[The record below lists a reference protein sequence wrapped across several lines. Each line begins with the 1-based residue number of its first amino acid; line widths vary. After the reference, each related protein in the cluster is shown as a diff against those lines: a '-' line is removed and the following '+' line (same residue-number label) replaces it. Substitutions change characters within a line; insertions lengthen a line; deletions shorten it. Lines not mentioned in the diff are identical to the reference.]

1 MSKIVITGGAG
12 FIGSHI
18 AENLAKEGHEIVI
31 VDNLD
36 PYYSVELKTR
46 NIHAILNSGDATFI
60 NANITD
66 IDRMRKIIDSTVD
79 YVYHE
84 AAQAGVRISV
94 EDPFKPNDVNVLG
107 TLNVL
112 KASLEANV
120 KKVINASSSSVYGK
134 VKYLPLDE
142 QHPTEPVSPYGVSK
156 LAAEHYC
163 RVFYE
168 IYGLPTTSL
177 RYFTVYGPRMRPD
190 LAISIFTRKML
201 SNEHITVFGDGNQ
214 TRDFTYIDD
223 IVKANKRLLYDRVTD
238 GKTLNIGSGNR
249 ISVNELI
256 ENLRSITRSKSE
268 VINTCKQK
276 GDSENTLAN
285 IELGNKLIG
294 YKPIFDINKGLQ
306 RFVDWFKAEEI
317 LVSSINNLTSFHQT
331 YESQLLKPSELE
343 KLQHKRPKVLVNANI
358 NNEATTQYQQSPE

>member
-12 FIGSHI
+12 FVGSHI
-18 AENLAKEGHEIVI
+18 AENLAKDGHEIVI

-36 PYYSVELKTR
+36 PYYSVDLKKKNL
-46 NIHAILNSGDATFI
+46 NIVLNSGNATFI
-60 NANITD
+60 YADVTD
-66 IDRMRKIIDSTVD
+66 LTRMKEIIDSTVD

-112 KASLEANV
+112 KASLDADV

-134 VKYLPLDE
+134 VKYLPFDE

-168 IYGLPTTSL
+168 VYGLPTTSL

-201 SNEHITVFGDGNQ
+201 ANEPITVFGDGEQ

-223 IVKANKRLLYDRVTD
+223 VVEANKRLLNNKLTD
-238 GKTLNIGSGNR
+238 GKVLNIGGGNR
-249 ISVNELI
+249 ISINDLI
-256 ENLRSITRSKSE
+256 ENLRSITGSTSE
-268 VINTCKQK
+268 VIYVGKQK
-276 GDSENTLAN
+276 GDTMDTLSN
-285 IELGNKLIG
+285 VSLGNKMIG
-294 YKPIFDINKGLQ
+294 YTPLFNIKKGLNK
-306 RFVDWFKAEEI
+306 FVHWFKTEKDNPEFTKQ
-317 LVSSINNLTSFHQT
+317 VD
-331 YESQLLKPSELE
+331 LKSAG
-343 KLQHKRPKVLVNANI
+343 HKI
-358 NNEATTQYQQSPE
+358 H

>member
-18 AENLAKEGHEIVI
+18 AENLAKNGHEIVI

-36 PYYSVELKTR
+36 PYYSIGLKKR
-46 NIHAILNSGDATFI
+46 NLNIVLKSGDATFI
-60 NANITD
+60 NADVTNLK
-66 IDRMRKIIDSTVD
+66 RMKEIIDSTVD

-112 KASLEANV
+112 KASLDAGV

-134 VKYLPLDE
+134 VKYLPFDE

-168 IYGLPTTSL
+168 VYGLPTTSL

-190 LAISIFTRKML
+190 LAISIFTRKMIA
-201 SNEHITVFGDGNQ
+201 NEPITVFGDGEQ
-214 TRDFTYIDD
+214 TRDFTYIED
-223 IVKANKRLLYDRVTD
+223 VVEANKRLLNNKITD
-238 GKTLNIGSGNR
+238 GKVLNIGGGNR
-249 ISVNELI
+249 ISINDLI
-256 ENLRSITRSKSE
+256 ENLRSITDSKSE
-268 VINTCKQK
+268 VISADKQK
-276 GDSENTLAN
+276 GDAEDTLAN
-285 IELGNKLIG
+285 VNLGNNMIG
-294 YKPIFDINKGLQ
+294 YSPIFGINKGLNK
-306 RFVDWFKAEEI
+306 FVDWFRIEGDTRGFIKQI
-317 LVSSINNLTSFHQT
+317 NVTSSSSTKS
-331 YESQLLKPSELE
+331 
-343 KLQHKRPKVLVNANI
+343 VA
-358 NNEATTQYQQSPE
+358 

>member
-18 AENLAKEGHEIVI
+18 AENLAKDGHEIVI

-36 PYYSVELKTR
+36 PYYSVDLKKR
-46 NIHAILNSGDATFI
+46 NLDIVLKSGDATFI
-60 NANITD
+60 SADITD
-66 IDRMRKIIDSTVD
+66 LARMKEIIDSTVD

-94 EDPFKPNDVNVLG
+94 EDPFKPNNVNVLG

-112 KASLEANV
+112 KASLEVDV

-134 VKYLPLDE
+134 VKYLPFDE

-168 IYGLPTTSL
+168 VYGLPTTSL

-201 SNEHITVFGDGNQ
+201 ANEPITVFGDGEQ
-214 TRDFTYIDD
+214 TRDFTYIED
-223 IVKANKRLLYDRVTD
+223 VVEANKRLLYNKATD
-238 GKTLNIGSGNR
+238 GKVLNIGGGNR
-249 ISVNELI
+249 ISVNDLI
-256 ENLRSITRSKSE
+256 ENLRSITGSTSE
-268 VINTCKQK
+268 VINAGKQK
-276 GDSENTLAN
+276 GDTEDTLADVD
-285 IELGNKLIG
+285 LGNEMIG
-294 YKPIFDINKGLQ
+294 YRPLFNITKGLDN
-306 RFVDWFKAEEI
+306 FVDWFKNEGDI
-317 LVSSINNLTSFHQT
+317 RGFNKQVNVTSSG
-331 YESQLLKPSELE
+331 SQKS
-343 KLQHKRPKVLVNANI
+343 VV
-358 NNEATTQYQQSPE
+358 

>member
-1 MSKIVITGGAG
+1 MSKIVVTGGAG

-18 AENLAKEGHEIVI
+18 AENLAKDGHEIVV

-36 PYYSVELKTR
+36 PYYSIDLKKR
-46 NIHAILNSGDATFI
+46 NIDIVLSSGDATFI
-60 NANITD
+60 NADVTD
-66 IDRMRKIIDSTVD
+66 LARMKEIIDSTVD

-94 EDPFKPNDVNVLG
+94 EDPFKPNNVNVVG

-112 KASLEANV
+112 KASLDAGV

-134 VKYLPLDE
+134 VKYLPFDE

-168 IYGLPTTSL
+168 VYGLPTTSL

-201 SNEHITVFGDGNQ
+201 ANEPITVFGDGEQ
-214 TRDFTYIDD
+214 TRDFTYIED
-223 IVKANKRLLYDRVTD
+223 VVEANKRLLYNKVTD
-238 GKTLNIGSGNR
+238 GKVLNIGGGNR
-249 ISVNELI
+249 ISVNDLI
-256 ENLRSITRSKSE
+256 ENLRLITGSTSE
-268 VINTCKQK
+268 VINAGKQK
-276 GDSENTLAN
+276 GDTEDTLACVD
-285 IELGNKLIG
+285 LGNKLIG
-294 YKPIFDINKGLQ
+294 YKPLFNINKGLNK
-306 RFVDWFKAEEI
+306 FVDWFKIEGDI
-317 LVSSINNLTSFHQT
+317 CGFIKQ
-331 YESQLLKPSELE
+331 
-343 KLQHKRPKVLVNANI
+343 VNATSSSSQKSM
-358 NNEATTQYQQSPE
+358 A

>member
-18 AENLAKEGHEIVI
+18 AERLAKDGHEIVI

-36 PYYSVELKTR
+36 PYYSIDLKKR
-46 NIHAILNSGDATFI
+46 NLDIVLESGDATFI
-60 NANITD
+60 NADVTD
-66 IDRMRKIIDSTVD
+66 LYKIKEIIDSTVD

-94 EDPFKPNDVNVLG
+94 EDPFKPNNVNVLG

-112 KASLEANV
+112 KASLDANI

-134 VKYLPLDE
+134 VRYLPFDE

-168 IYGLPTTSL
+168 VYGLPTTSL

-190 LAISIFTRKML
+190 LAISIFTKKML
-201 SNEHITVFGDGNQ
+201 ANEPITVFGDGEQ
-214 TRDFTYIDD
+214 TRDFTYIED
-223 IVKANKRLLYDRVTD
+223 IVEANKRLLNNKVTN
-238 GKTLNIGSGNR
+238 GKVLNIGGGNR
-249 ISVNELI
+249 ISVNDLI
-256 ENLRSITRSKSE
+256 ENLRSITDSTSE
-268 VINTCKQK
+268 VINAGKQK
-276 GDSENTLAN
+276 GDTEDTLAN
-285 IELGNKLIG
+285 IDLGNKLIG
-294 YKPIFDINKGLQ
+294 YKPLFNINKGLNK
-306 RFVDWFKAEEI
+306 FVDWFKNEGDI
-317 LVSSINNLTSFHQT
+317 LEFN
-331 YESQLLKPSELE
+331 K
-343 KLQHKRPKVLVNANI
+343 
-358 NNEATTQYQQSPE
+358 

>member
-18 AENLAKEGHEIVI
+18 AENLAKDGHEIVI

-36 PYYSVELKTR
+36 PYYSVDLKKR
-46 NIHAILNSGDATFI
+46 NLDIVLNSGDATFI
-60 NANITD
+60 NADITD
-66 IDRMRKIIDSTVD
+66 LARMKEIIDSTVD

-112 KASLEANV
+112 KASLDAGV

-134 VKYLPLDE
+134 VKYLPFDE

-168 IYGLPTTSL
+168 
-177 RYFTVYGPRMRPD
+177 VYGFQQ
-190 LAISIFTRKML
+190 L
-201 SNEHITVFGDGNQ
+201 H
-214 TRDFTYIDD
+214 Y
-223 IVKANKRLLYDRVTD
+223 
-238 GKTLNIGSGNR
+238 
-249 ISVNELI
+249 
-256 ENLRSITRSKSE
+256 
-268 VINTCKQK
+268 VI
-276 GDSENTLAN
+276 
-285 IELGNKLIG
+285 
-294 YKPIFDINKGLQ
+294 LQ
-306 RFVDWFKAEEI
+306 Y
-317 LVSSINNLTSFHQT
+317 TG
-331 YESQLLKPSELE
+331 PG
-343 KLQHKRPKVLVNANI
+343 
-358 NNEATTQYQQSPE
+358 

>member
-18 AENLAKEGHEIVI
+18 AENLAKDGHEIVV

-36 PYYSVELKTR
+36 PYYSVALKKR
-46 NIHAILNSGDATFI
+46 NTNIVLNSGNATFI
-60 NANITD
+60 NADVTD
-66 IDRMRKIIDSTVD
+66 LDKIKDVIDSTVD
-79 YVYHE
+79 YVFHE

-112 KASLEANV
+112 KASLDSGV

-134 VKYLPLDE
+134 VKYLPFDE

-168 IYGLPTTSL
+168 VYGLPTTSL

-201 SNEHITVFGDGNQ
+201 ANEPITVFGDGKQ

-223 IVKANKRLLYDRVTD
+223 VVEANKRLINNKLTD
-238 GKTLNIGSGNR
+238 GKILNIGDGNR
-249 ISVNELI
+249 ISVNDLI
-256 ENLRSITRSKSE
+256 ENLRSITGSTSE
-268 VINTCKQK
+268 IIYAGKQK
-276 GDSENTLAN
+276 GDTEDTLAN
-285 IELGNKLIG
+285 IDLGNKLIG
-294 YKPIFDINKGLQ
+294 YKPLFDIHKGLNK
-306 RFVDWFKAEEI
+306 FVDWFKNEGD
-317 LVSSINNLTSFHQT
+317 V
-331 YESQLLKPSELE
+331 LE
-343 KLQHKRPKVLVNANI
+343 FNK
-358 NNEATTQYQQSPE
+358 